1 MELIFRLLGT
11 QLTIYLGPD
20 EAVETEQPSDRL
32 GTSDHSF
39 GFAPDPVFPE
49 LIWDEEE

>member
-1 MELIFRLLGT
+1 MELVLRLLGAE
-11 QLTIYLGPD
+11 LTIYLGP
-20 EAVETEQPSDRL
+20 EQSVEIEDSARL
-32 GTSDHSF
+32 TTSDNSF